1 MAPKR
6 RQLVDKSYEPEEEP
20 STRKRAKTAQEETAL
35 AIVPQGSRKPRR
47 QKSDDDEEQ
56 IATMP
61 TKRGGGRGL
70 KAVQTSHEEEK
81 TRSKANGEKEDSKTK
96 VKEQKLFH
104 ARTNAHV
111 ETKVVT
117 EDNRKKV
124 GRNGTTTVTS
134 STTVKKVTYL

>member
-1 MAPKR
+1 M
-6 RQLVDKSYEPEEEP
+6 DKSQESP
-20 STRKRAKTAQEETAL
+20 RKSRGSQETAL
-35 AIVPQGSRKPRR
+35 AIASPMKRLKRK
-47 QKSDDDEEQ
+47 SSEDNEEQ
-56 IATMP
+56 SALMP

-81 TRSKANGEKEDSKTK
+81 TRTKASGEKEESKTK

-104 ARTNAHV
+104 ARSNAHV

-117 EDNRKKV
+117 EDNRKKT
-124 GRNGTTTVTS
+124 GRNGTTTITS

>member
-1 MAPKR
+1 M
-6 RQLVDKSYEPEEEP
+6 DKSREETP
-20 STRKRAKTAQEETAL
+20 KKRQKNGSQETAL
-35 AIVPQGSRKPRR
+35 AVIPTGRRLSRK
-47 QKSDDDEEQ
+47 SSESADETA
-56 IATMP
+56 IIP

-70 KAVQTSHEEEK
+70 KAVQTSHDQEK
-81 TRSKANGEKEDSKTK
+81 KRTKANGETEESKTK

-104 ARTNAHV
+104 ARSNAHV

-124 GRNGTTTVTS
+124 GKNGTTTITS

>member
-6 RQLVDKSYEPEEEP
+6 RQLADKSYEPEEEP
-20 STRKRAKTAQEETAL
+20 STRKRAKMAEEETAL
-35 AIVPQGSRKPRR
+35 AIMPQSPRKPRR
-47 QKSDDDEEQ
+47 HKSADTEEQ

-81 TRSKANGEKEDSKTK
+81 SRSKRNGEQEDSKTK

-117 EDNRKKV
+117 EDSRKKT
-124 GRNGTTTVTS
+124 GKNGTTTVTK